1 MRTRTSSFLTI
12 ALLGACLAAPAF
24 AQSGSRDP
32 GFEFGF
38 DINWLLG
45 KNVDFDGGSTVD
57 VEDDFGIGATF
68 GYRVNSRFEIQG
80 TLDWSTIDYDA
91 NLVSAQTPGLE
102 LAVSGEMET
111 FSLMAKGVYNFVD
124 GPLTP
129 FIAVG
134 AGWSW
139 IDTNIPTGSVQVG
152 CWWDPWW
159 GQVCAPYQ
167 NTKSVDGFRYSG
179 GLGVRWDTGPGSLR
193 ASWEMHWIDLDNASS
208 TPQFDQFRLG
218 YTWRF

>member
-1 MRTRTSSFLTI
+1 
-12 ALLGACLAAPAF
+12 
-24 AQSGSRDP
+24 
-32 GFEFGF
+32 
-38 DINWLLG
+38 
-45 KNVDFDGGSTVD
+45 
-57 VEDDFGIGATF
+57 
-68 GYRVNSRFEIQG
+68 
-80 TLDWSTIDYDA
+80 
-91 NLVSAQTPGLE
+91 
-102 LAVSGEMET
+102 
-111 FSLMAKGVYNFVD
+111 MAKGVFNFVD

-179 GLGVRWDTGPGSLR
+179 GLGVRWDVGAGSLR
-193 ASWEMHWIDLDNASS
+193 ASWEMHWLDLDNASS